1 MKAAANR
8 AIVGSQIRQAAAAG
22 MRGSTPFGSPF
33 PHFTFSR
40 RYSAAHLRPPP
51 LLPLAFHSRAVGSG
65 FSRLSIRRSA
75 STKPYPEEP
84 YRYRT
89 SPAAKIHSKCESAGG

>member
-51 LLPLAFHSRAVGSG
+51 SLTSRIPFACSRERLLPAEHSA
-65 FSRLSIRRSA
+65 
-75 STKPYPEEP
+75 
-84 YRYRT
+84 
-89 SPAAKIHSKCESAGG
+89 